1 MLKKT
6 TNKKFYG
13 KWLYKVTLHVPGIA
27 ILRVKNPETVIDF
40 IDNHYPEHTY
50 PPYSVYYKLK
60 SNKDSIRRVC
70 NFLVSAGSIDWTKR
84 IEAESIDIYTND
96 KKLYTDTCS
105 TLSDL
110 IIHHFEPE
118 NSILENENQ
127 YTIVAKKLPH
137 NRYKYKVFLRPHKLA
152 HDKLAKASLID
163 WISAQGDRILISD
176 AVKTWFIDTNWNWD
190 RRYLFVDNEQTLVML
205 KMRNSDAVGKVYE
218 YKIVDK

>member
-13 KWLYKVTLHVPGIA
+13 KWLYKVTLTVPGIA
-27 ILRVKNPETVIDF
+27 ILRIKSPEEVVDF
-40 IDNHYPEHTY
+40 LSNEWLESSH
-50 PPYSVYYKLK
+50 PPYSVYHKLK
-60 SNKDSIRRVC
+60 SNKDNIRHIC
-70 NFLVSAGSIDWTKR
+70 IFLIAANPTDWSKR
-84 IEAESIDIYTND
+84 IEAESIDIYTNNQQ
-96 KKLYTDTCS
+96 LYKDTCS
-105 TLSDL
+105 KFSNL

-118 NSILENENQ
+118 NSVLENENQ

-152 HDKLAKASLID
+152 HDRSAKVSLID
-163 WISAQGDRILISD
+163 WISNQGEKILMSE

-190 RRYLFVDNEQTLVML
+190 RRYLFVDNEQTLIML
-205 KMRNSDAVGKVYE
+205 KMRNSDAIGKIYE